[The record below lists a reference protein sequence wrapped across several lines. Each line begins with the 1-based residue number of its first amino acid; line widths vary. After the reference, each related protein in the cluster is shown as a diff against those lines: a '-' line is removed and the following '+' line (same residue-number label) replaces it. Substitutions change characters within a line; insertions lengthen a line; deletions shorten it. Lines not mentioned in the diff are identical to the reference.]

1 MQQPALGKKIAK
13 LRKAK
18 GLTQEELV
26 EKCNLSV
33 RTLQRIEAGEVTP
46 RSYTIKLIFSA
57 LGHVAYEPTQSL
69 AEKLSKAWQPAIN
82 EIQKFCSYLIDLFN
96 LKTNAMKKLTILS
109 IFFLTLC
116 TIIFSACLSTK
127 KVITDQN
134 ALVGTWQIMRNGIPD
149 TTYDNKAG
157 QIRYKT
163 ITDSRFIVTD
173 IQFAKKEV
181 YAAFAGSYT
190 LDEKNKTYSELVEA
204 AGGGYTQY
212 MNGKIG
218 TYKYRITDSLWYIK
232 GNGYDEVWKRV
243 K

>member
-1 MQQPALGKKIAK
+1 MDMQQPNLGKKIAK

-46 RSYTIKLIFSA
+46 RSYTIKLIFSV
-57 LGHVAYEPTQSL
+57 LGHDVYASAPG
-69 AEKLSKAWQPAIN
+69 LSKTRDVFIN
-82 EIQKFCSYLIDLFN
+82 GFYKFCNYIIDLFN

-109 IFFLTLC
+109 IFFLTIC
-116 TIIFSACLSTK
+116 TVIFSACLSTK
-127 KVITDQN
+127 KAINDQN
-134 ALVGTWQIMRNGIPD
+134 ALVGTWQIMKNGALD
-149 TTYDNKAG
+149 TTYDGQLG

-163 ITDSRFIVTD
+163 ITTNKFIVTD
-173 IQFAKKEV
+173 IQYAQNQI
-181 YAAFAGSYT
+181 YAAFTGSYT
-190 LDEKNKTYSELVEA
+190 LDLGNKTYSELIEA
-204 AGGGYTQY
+204 TGGGGYAGY
-212 MNGKIG
+212 KNGKIG
-218 TYKYRITDSLWYIK
+218 TYNYRIVDSLWYIK